1 MKTYILEN
9 SRIKVMRIVE
19 ISTTAYD
26 EENFL
31 IITDLTDEEITV
43 VLKPIIDKERDDC
56 EDYDNLDLLDA
67 LIKAY
72 PERLKDATIN
82 KIVL

>member
-1 MKTYILEN
+1 
-9 SRIKVMRIVE
+9 MRVVE
-19 ISTTAYD
+19 INTTAYD

-43 VLKPIIDKERDDC
+43 VLKPIIDKERDDF
-56 EDYDNLDLLDA
+56 EYYDNLDLLDA

-72 PERLKDATIN
+72 PERVKDTTID

>member
-1 MKTYILEN
+1 
-9 SRIKVMRIVE
+9 MRIVE
-19 ISTTAYD
+19 INTTAYD

-31 IITDLTDEEITV
+31 IITDLTDEEITF
-43 VLKPIIDKERDDC
+43 VLKPIIDKERYDC

-72 PERLKDATIN
+72 PDRLEDATIN